1 MIKTKKNIN
10 GIETNGAPWDD
21 VYTRSIIY
29 KHEYFEHNILH
40 KKILLSQSI
49 CHMFTIEGT

>member
-1 MIKTKKNIN
+1 MIKNEKNIN

-21 VYTRSIIY
+21 VYRSIIY
-29 KHEYFEHNILH
+29 THEDFEHNILY

-49 CHMFTIEGT
+49 CHMFTIKGT